1 MSINSK
7 HCEFHCHLIVS
18 IPVDKKQSS
27 LDWQRMC
34 QRKVFPQ
41 ITFRTVAGDRNTRN
55 DTDPG
60 AGNPTAL
67 AGLKLMTVPVEHSE
81 RAQIETQPAPP
92 ARKVIASKEA
102 TTPKFSVFV
111 PDLRTKTESSSL
123 SPLLQGQCVVQH

>member
-92 ARKVIASKEA
+92 ARKVIAK
-102 TTPKFSVFV
+102 K
-111 PDLRTKTESSSL
+111 RRHRSSL
-123 SPLLQGQCVVQH
+123 FLSPIYEPKQRAVRSGLSCKDNALFSTR